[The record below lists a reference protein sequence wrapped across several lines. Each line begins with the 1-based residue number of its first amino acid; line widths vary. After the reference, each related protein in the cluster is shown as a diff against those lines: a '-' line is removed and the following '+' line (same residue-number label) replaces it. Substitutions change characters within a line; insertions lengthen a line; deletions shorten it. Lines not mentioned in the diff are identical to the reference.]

1 MLNKIPRSDYWVCR
15 VVQKPLWASL
25 DHPAVWQLPL
35 TKRFAPHIWRTLDG
49 EGRRGSNKENWFVSM
64 KFHRSLPKLWT
75 KKMETGLG
83 VQRARGWG
91 KIAGW
96 TLIEPN
102 SWTWTWISN
111 SLNYAA
117 GKLYPIRLRIQSWF
131 FCKCIS
137 ICYRKMKEK
146 KLKPQKS
153 SNPDTEFLLKKE
165 GRMEEIVGAAR

>member
-1 MLNKIPRSDYWVCR
+1 MAHSTIAMLDCSWLMLNKIPRSDYWVCR

-25 DHPAVWQLPL
+25 DHPAVWQPPL

-111 SLNYAA
+111 SLNYAGGA
-117 GKLYPIRLRIQSWF
+117 
-131 FCKCIS
+131 
-137 ICYRKMKEK
+137 
-146 KLKPQKS
+146 S
-153 SNPDTEFLLKKE
+153 SNLAQNLAVSFVNLF
-165 GRMEEIVGAAR
+165 